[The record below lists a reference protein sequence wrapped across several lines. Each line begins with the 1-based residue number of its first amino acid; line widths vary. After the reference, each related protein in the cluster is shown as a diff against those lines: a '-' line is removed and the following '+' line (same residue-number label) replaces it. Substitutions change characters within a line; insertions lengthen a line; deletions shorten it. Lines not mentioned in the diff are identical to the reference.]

1 MQINWSPLTCIFNNN
16 PPGTCVVGVP
26 GAGKSFFLENVAA
39 NVIEQGA
46 RLFVL
51 DAKNDMIPLKY
62 MYPDIDL
69 IDVNDISPGSLDPFQ
84 VFGKDIDTTTLLTV
98 TEIIVGELTPD
109 QKLAIT
115 PIINDFVNRV
125 KNGKVSDTSFRKFT
139 DYLFANQNVH
149 AQMVGNSLQINEN
162 SKYGPL
168 IFGEAGVKNKK
179 IKMKTKSTIISILGM
194 TLPSGSAKP
203 KPDELVNA
211 AIVYIICKMIKD
223 LLVKKNPNDKTPTL
237 FMLDECH
244 MLLRSQAIADIID
257 EFLVLGRSLGI
268 CLVLASQNVTHFS
281 EDIAQ
286 LVSTKI
292 AFRLSKKETEEFF
305 DLFDTSTSGEE
316 LDKGEIMDIVPRLKT
331 GYCLMIDARGRGGV
345 FHVTSNFGSEMS
357 SNPLT
362 KNRK

>member
-1 MQINWSPLTCIFNNN
+1 MQINWSPITCIMENM
-16 PPGTCVVGVP
+16 PPGTVVVGTP

-39 NVIEQGA
+39 NTIEQGA

-62 MYPDIDL
+62 MYPDIEI

-98 TEIIVGELTPD
+98 VEIITGELTAD

-115 PIINDFVNRV
+115 PIINDFVMRV
-125 KNGKVSDTSFRKFT
+125 KNNKVGDTSFRKFT

-168 IFGEAGVKNKK
+168 IFGEVGVKNNKVKMHKK
-179 IKMKTKSTIISILGM
+179 NTIISILGM
-194 TLPSGSAKP
+194 SLPSGSSKP

-211 AIVYIICKMIKD
+211 AIVYIICKMVKD

-244 MLLRSQAIADIID
+244 MLLRSQAISDIID

-305 DLFDTSTSGEE
+305 DMFDNSTVGQQ
-316 LDKGEIMDIVPRLKT
+316 LDKGEILDIVPRLKT
-331 GYCLMIDARGRGGV
+331 GYCLMIDSKHRGGV
-345 FHVTSNFGSEMS
+345 VHIKSSFGDDMS
-357 SNPLT
+357 SNPLV
-362 KNRK
+362 KARK